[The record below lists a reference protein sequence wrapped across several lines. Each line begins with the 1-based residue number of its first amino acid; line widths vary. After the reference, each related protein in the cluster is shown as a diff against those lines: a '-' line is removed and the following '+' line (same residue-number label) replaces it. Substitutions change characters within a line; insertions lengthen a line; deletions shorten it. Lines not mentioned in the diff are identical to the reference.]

1 MCSSQYNRTLRVLG
15 DIAMATIPKKHFDI
29 LEFVKK
35 AKEFGIKEEFA
46 EYQARQIE
54 QLNEVIH
61 EQQQEYTNRL
71 NALEAKEPA
80 NKKDLEVVTLEL
92 QKEISN
98 LAVKIEQYRY
108 DSLKFTVWT
117 GIGVVVA
124 FGGMLAKGFHW
135 F

>member
-1 MCSSQYNRTLRVLG
+1 
-15 DIAMATIPKKHFDI
+15 MATITNKHFDI

-54 QLNEVIH
+54 QLSDVIQ

-71 NALEAKEPA
+71 NALESKEPA
-80 NKKDLEVVTLEL
+80 TKKDLEVVKLEL

-124 FGGMLAKGFHW
+124 LGGMLAKGFHW